1 LTTLALHGIN
11 VASLELGFGECSA
24 KCAGSSQSLSRWDA
38 RDARMEM
45 SMSTYKPPPG
55 YPPSKA
61 LGTGVLTYFVLT
73 FAISWAG
80 VLAVVG
86 FDGFP
91 GTAEDFRVLLPMV
104 VIAMLAGPSVAG
116 IAATALFLGKTGLRD
131 VWQRVLKVRV
141 GARWYVIAL
150 LTGPLMVT
158 AVLMV
163 LSLTSPVFR
172 PGIITVSDPTA
183 HLVLGL
189 MTGLVAGLFE
199 EIGWTGFA
207 IPRLRLRHGIF
218 VTGLIVGLMW
228 GAWHLLVTWW
238 GSTDTSGSLSMVVYL
253 PAMTLSFL
261 VPFRV
266 LMVWVYDRTGSLSVA
281 MLMHA
286 SLTASVRIFDPVPI
300 SGWSIVL
307 YNLVLGAALWA
318 VVAAVATAFPG
329 TFKRSTATR
338 TASAE

>member
-1 LTTLALHGIN
+1 
-11 VASLELGFGECSA
+11 
-24 KCAGSSQSLSRWDA
+24 
-38 RDARMEM
+38 
-45 SMSTYKPPPG
+45 MSTYEPLPGNPPT
-55 YPPSKA
+55 KA

-91 GTAEDFRVLLPMV
+91 GTAEDFRVLLPIV

-116 IAATALFLGKTGLRD
+116 VAATALFLGKTGLHD
-131 VWQRVLKVRV
+131 VWLRLLKGRV
-141 GARWYVIAL
+141 GARWYAIAL
-150 LTGPLMVT
+150 LTGPLMVSG
-158 AVLMV
+158 VLMV

-172 PGIITVSDPTA
+172 PGIITVSDPAT
-183 HLVLGL
+183 HIVLGL
-189 MTGLVAGLFE
+189 VTGLVAGLFE
-199 EIGWTGFA
+199 ELGWTGFA
-207 IPRLRLRHGIF
+207 IPRLRLRHGIL
-218 VTGLIVGLMW
+218 VTGLIVGLVW

-238 GSTDTSGSLSMVVYL
+238 GSTDTSGSLSMTVYL

-266 LMVWVYDRTGSLSVA
+266 LMVWVYDRTGSLLVA

-300 SGWSIVL
+300 SGAPIVI
-307 YNLVLGAALWA
+307 YNLVLGAALWG
-318 VVAAVATAFPG
+318 VVAAVAVATPG
-329 TFKRSTATR
+329 ALRRSTVTE
-338 TASAE
+338 SAPPL

>member
-1 LTTLALHGIN
+1 
-11 VASLELGFGECSA
+11 
-24 KCAGSSQSLSRWDA
+24 
-38 RDARMEM
+38 
-45 SMSTYKPPPG
+45 MSTYEPLPGNPPT
-55 YPPSKA
+55 KA
-61 LGTGVLTYFVLT
+61 LGAGVLTYFVLT

-116 IAATALFLGKTGLRD
+116 VIATALFLGKTGLHD
-131 VWQRVLKVRV
+131 VWRRLLKGRV
-141 GARWYVIAL
+141 GARWYAIAL
-150 LTGPLMVT
+150 LTAPLMVSG
-158 AVLMV
+158 VLTV

-172 PGIITVSDPTA
+172 PGIITVSDPVT

-189 MTGLVAGLFE
+189 VTGLVAGLFE
-199 EIGWTGFA
+199 ELGWTGFA
-207 IPRLRLRHGIF
+207 IPRLRLRHGTF
-218 VTGLIVGLMW
+218 VTGLIVGLVW

-238 GSTDTSGSLSMVVYL
+238 GSTDTSGSLSMTVYL

-266 LMVWVYDRTGSLSVA
+266 LMVWVYDRTGSLLIA

-286 SLTASVRIFDPVPI
+286 SLTASVRILDPVPI
-300 SGWSIVL
+300 SGTQIVV
-307 YNLVLGAALWA
+307 YNLVLGAALWG
-318 VVAAVATAFPG
+318 VVAAVAIAIPG
-329 TFKRSTATR
+329 ALRRSTATE
-338 TASAE
+338 SAAPL

>member
-1 LTTLALHGIN
+1 M
-11 VASLELGFGECSA
+11 SA
-24 KCAGSSQSLSRWDA
+24 YEPLSG
-38 RDARMEM
+38 
-45 SMSTYKPPPG
+45 KPPT
-55 YPPSKA
+55 KA
-61 LGTGVLTYFVLT
+61 LRTGVLTYFVLT

-104 VIAMLAGPSVAG
+104 VIAMMAGPSVAG
-116 IAATALFLGKTGLRD
+116 VAATALFFGKRGLHD
-131 VWQRVLKVRV
+131 VWLRLRKGRV
-141 GARWYVIAL
+141 GARWYAIAL
-150 LTGPLMVT
+150 LTGPLIVSG
-158 AVLMV
+158 VLMA
-163 LSLTSPVFR
+163 LSLISPAFR
-172 PGIITVSDPTA
+172 PGIITVSDPAT

-189 MTGLVAGLFE
+189 VTGLVAGLFE
-199 EIGWTGFA
+199 ELGWTGFA

-218 VTGLIVGLMW
+218 VTGLIVGLVW

-238 GSTDTSGSLSMVVYL
+238 GSADTSGSLSMTVYL

-266 LMVWVYDRTGSLSVA
+266 LMVWVYDRTGSLLVA

-307 YNLVLGAALWA
+307 YNLVLGAALWV
-318 VVAAVATAFPG
+318 VVAAISIALPDAF
-329 TFKRSTATR
+329 RLSTASKVS
-338 TASAE
+338 SAK

>member
-1 LTTLALHGIN
+1 
-11 VASLELGFGECSA
+11 
-24 KCAGSSQSLSRWDA
+24 
-38 RDARMEM
+38 
-45 SMSTYKPPPG
+45 MSTTKPLPDNRPAK
-55 YPPSKA
+55 P
-61 LGTGVLTYFVLT
+61 LRTGVPTYFVLT

-116 IAATALFLGKTGLRD
+116 VVATALFLGKTGLRD
-131 VWQRVLKVRV
+131 FWLRLLKGRVA
-141 GARWYVIAL
+141 ARWYAIAL
-150 LTGPLMVT
+150 LTGPLLVSG
-158 AVLMV
+158 VLLL

-172 PGIITVSDPTA
+172 PGIVTVSDPTTLLLIG
-183 HLVLGL
+183 LV
-189 MTGLVAGLFE
+189 TGFVAGLFE
-199 EIGWTGFA
+199 ELGWTGFA

-218 VTGLIVGLMW
+218 VTGLIVGLVW

-238 GSTDTSGSLSMVVYL
+238 GSTDTSGSLSMIVYL

-261 VPFRV
+261 PPYRV
-266 LMVWVYDRTGSLSVA
+266 LMVWVYDRTGSLLIA

-300 SGWSIVL
+300 SGGPIAV
-307 YNLVLGAALWA
+307 YNLVLGAALWCV
-318 VVAAVATAFPG
+318 VVAVAVAIPRALR
-329 TFKRSTATR
+329 RSTATE
-338 TASAE
+338 SVPPI